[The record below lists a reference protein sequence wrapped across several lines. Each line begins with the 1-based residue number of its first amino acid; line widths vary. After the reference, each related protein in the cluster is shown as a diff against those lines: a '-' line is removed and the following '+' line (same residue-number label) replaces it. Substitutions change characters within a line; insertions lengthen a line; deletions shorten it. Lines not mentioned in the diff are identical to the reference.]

1 MYDKKTWVVVTLCS
15 LIIGYSFYDS
25 SKKAG
30 ILAEQRAEQARIEAF
45 NKKAADEAKAK
56 AVAENTEAVP
66 EADKTTPAPVS
77 IAENIIAL
85 DTAEVS
91 FVLTNKGAGV
101 KHAVLKNE

>member
-45 NKKAADEAKAK
+45 NKKAA
-56 AVAENTEAVP
+56 
-66 EADKTTPAPVS
+66 
-77 IAENIIAL
+77 
-85 DTAEVS
+85 
-91 FVLTNKGAGV
+91 V
-101 KHAVLKNE
+101 KL